1 MPSRGCVVTASNM
14 TNSKLYRLAFVAVG
28 LIVSSSIASA
38 DDNRVASGDVFGTVT
53 DSLHGAPISSAQ
65 VTVQSGDRVVIS
77 TLTDAFGHFRAH
89 HLQSGRYMVRVRV
102 LGFRPFERSIAVTDR
117 DLEITVRLAAV
128 ALELTGVSVT
138 AGAPIAI
145 DTRTGEQSFDQNRS
159 HSSPTTTSSQLIQQ
173 SVAGAVRAPTGE
185 VHIRGQHAEYTY
197 FLDGVPVPSGVSGSL
212 NELFDPA
219 IVNSINFK
227 TGGWDAEFGN
237 KNAAVIDVTTKI
249 PVGDFHLNASG
260 FGGSFNT
267 NGQSVNASANRGT
280 VGFFGALSRQSTDM
294 RREPIAFDT
303 STFRPFNF
311 HNHGE
316 DLFGFGKVQWNPSG
330 SDVVNLEGNWTRT
343 KFEVP
348 FDSTGGNRA
357 DDRQADINTFV
368 NLGWRH
374 HFAETTDAN
383 GKTHHGGEFF
393 ASAFYRY
400 GSLTYAPGLTNDPQF
415 VFFPDTNRYNLS
427 ENRNFTTAGVKIDYT
442 TRMSERVEFRTGVL
456 TQFTSGAEDFV
467 TSNAQG
473 QFGPASNSNLSGS
486 DVGVYAQTA
495 LAPNEHVELRTG
507 VRYDAHTAPFA
518 GTQSQVSPRVRLNL
532 FFDPANT
539 LYLFYGRLFVPTN
552 VEDLR
557 AITSV
562 AQAGVTALPTLPERD
577 HFYEMG
583 YIHRFPIGVVTKF
596 SGFYKQSS
604 PGIDDNTVPGS
615 AIVTAVNIEQV
626 RITGLEAVIEIRP
639 KGPLTGNINLSI
651 NHAYGF
657 GMITGGF
664 FPTDSPDGTFDLDHD
679 QRVSISANAVYSAG
693 AFYVS
698 ASETYGSGLTNGVD
712 PADCA
717 CSFGTGLFSFNRG
730 IKVKPN
736 YITSLST
743 GYSFTTGRVTLRPEL
758 FVDNLFD
765 SRYLLKGTFFS
776 GASVGRPR
784 SVQLR
789 VSVGI

>member
-1 MPSRGCVVTASNM
+1 MKSITLCRLVLVALGSTVCSRSAAALANGD
-14 TNSKLYRLAFVAVG
+14 LY
-28 LIVSSSIASA
+28 
-38 DDNRVASGDVFGTVT
+38 GTVT
-53 DSLHGAPISSAQ
+53 DSLHGAPLASSQ
-65 VTVQSGDRVVIS
+65 VTVQIGDRVVIS
-77 TLTDAFGHFRAH
+77 TLTDAFGHYRAH
-89 HLQSGRYMVRVRV
+89 HLQAGVYVVRVRV
-102 LGFRPFERSIAVTDR
+102 LGFRPFERTVTVADR
-117 DLEITVRLAAV
+117 DIEVNVRMSSVAV
-128 ALELTGVSVT
+128 ELTGVSVT

-260 FGGSFNT
+260 FGGTFNT
-267 NGQSVNASANRGT
+267 NGQSVNASANSGT
-280 VGFFGALSRQSTDM
+280 AGFFGALSRQVSDM
-294 RREPIAFDT
+294 RREPVAFDT
-303 STFRPFNF
+303 ISFRPYNF
-311 HNHGE
+311 HNRGE
-316 DLFGFGKVQWNPSG
+316 DLFGFGKIQWNPSG

-343 KFEVP
+343 KFQVP
-348 FDSTGGNRA
+348 FDSVGGNSA
-357 DDRQADINTFV
+357 DDNQTDVNTFL

-374 HFAETTDAN
+374 HFESTTDDT
-383 GKTHHGGEFF
+383 GKKHHGGEFF
-393 ASAFYRY
+393 AGAFYRY
-400 GSLTYAPGLTNDPQF
+400 GSLTYRPGAANDAQF
-415 VFFPDTNRYNLS
+415 VFFPDTNKYNLA
-427 ENRNFTTAGVKIDYT
+427 ENRNFSTAGIKVDYT
-442 TRMSERVEFRTGVL
+442 SRISEMLEFRTGLL
-456 TQFTSGAEDFV
+456 TQLTRGRENFI
-467 TSNAQG
+467 TSNTQG

-486 DVGVYAQTA
+486 DFGIYAQTA
-495 LAPNEHVELRTG
+495 WAPNEHLELRTG
-507 VRYDAHTAPFA
+507 ARYDAHSAPFA
-518 GTQSQVSPRVRLNL
+518 GTTSQVSPRVRLNL

-562 AQAGVTALPTLPERD
+562 AQAGVAANPTLPERD
-577 HFYEMG
+577 HFYELG
-583 YIHRFPIGVVTKF
+583 YIHRFPVGVVTKL
-596 SGFYKQSS
+596 SAFYKQSS

-615 AIVTAVNIEQV
+615 AIVTSVNIEQARV
-626 RITGLEAVIEIRP
+626 TGLEAVVEIRP
-639 KGPLTGNINLSI
+639 KGPLTGNINFSL
-651 NHAYGF
+651 NHAYGY
-657 GMITGGF
+657 GAITGGF
-664 FPTDSPDGTFDLDHD
+664 FPTDAPAGKFDLDHD
-679 QRVSISANAVYSAG
+679 QRVSISANAVYSMG

-698 ASETYGSGLTNGVD
+698 GTETYGSGLTNGVG
-712 PADCA
+712 PADCT
-717 CSFGTGLFSFNRG
+717 CPFGTGLFAFNRG

-736 YITSLST
+736 YITSVSA
-743 GYSFTTGRVTLRPEL
+743 GYSLLIGGVSLRPEL

-765 SRYLLKGTFFS
+765 SRYLLKGAFFS

-789 VSVGI
+789 VNVGV

>member
-1 MPSRGCVVTASNM
+1 MTAL
-14 TNSKLYRLAFVAVG
+14 TRCRLALVVIG
-28 LIVSSSIASA
+28 LVFGSSRAA
-38 DDNRVASGDVFGTVT
+38 ALVNGDVYGTVT

-65 VTVQSGDRVVIS
+65 VTVQSGERVVIS

-89 HLQSGRYMVRVRV
+89 HLQAGSYTVRVRV
-102 LGFRPFERSIAVTDR
+102 LGFRPFERTVTVSDI
-117 DLEITVRLAAV
+117 DVEVKVRLAAV

-237 KNAAVIDVTTKI
+237 KNAAIIEVTTKI

-260 FGGSFNT
+260 FGGTFST
-267 NGQSVNASANRGT
+267 NGQSVNASANKGT
-280 VGFFGALSRQSTDM
+280 LGFFGALSRQVTDM
-294 RREPIAFDT
+294 RREPVSFDT
-303 STFRPFNF
+303 STFRPYNF
-311 HNHGE
+311 HNRGE
-316 DLFGFGKVQWNPSG
+316 DLFGFGKMQWNPSG
-330 SDVVNLEGNWTRT
+330 TDVVNLEGNWTRT
-343 KFEVP
+343 KFQVP
-348 FDSTGGNRA
+348 YDSAGGNNA
-357 DDRQADINTFV
+357 DDNQTDVNTFL

-374 HFAETTDAN
+374 HFTSATDD
-383 GKTHHGGEFF
+383 GGEKHHGGEFF
-393 ASAFYRY
+393 AGAFLRY
-400 GSLTYAPGLTNDPQF
+400 GSLTYAPGLTNDEQF
-415 VFFPDTNRYNLS
+415 TFFPDTTKYNLS
-427 ENRNFTTAGVKIDYT
+427 ENRNFTATGIKVDFT
-442 TRMSERVEFRTGVL
+442 SRVSEKFEFRTGLL
-456 TQFTSGAEDFV
+456 TQFTTGQEDFV

-473 QFGPASNSNLSGS
+473 KAGPASNSNLSGS
-486 DVGVYAQTA
+486 DVGVYAQTSW
-495 LAPNEHVELRTG
+495 APNEHVELRSG

-518 GTQSQVSPRVRLNL
+518 GTKSQVSPRVRLNL

-539 LYLFYGRLFVPTN
+539 AYLFYGRLFVPTN

-562 AQAGVTALPTLPERD
+562 AQAGVTANPTLPERD

-596 SGFYKQSS
+596 SGYYKQSS

-615 AIVTAVNIEQV
+615 AIVTSVNIAQV
-626 RITGLEAVIEIRP
+626 RITGVEAVVEIRP
-639 KGPLTGNINLSI
+639 KGPLTGNLNVAL

-657 GMITGGF
+657 GTITGGF
-664 FPTDSPDGTFDLDHD
+664 FPTDAPDGKFDLDHD
-679 QRVSISANAVYSAG
+679 QRLSVTGSAVYSRG
-693 AFYVS
+693 AFYLS
-698 ASETYGSGLTNGVD
+698 ATETYGSGLTNGVD
-712 PADCA
+712 PADCN
-717 CSFGTGLFSFNRG
+717 CTFGTGLFAFNTG

-736 YITSLST
+736 YVTSLST
-743 GYSFTTGRVTLRPEL
+743 GYSFTAGGVTLRPEL

-789 VSVGI
+789 VNLGI